1 MNGKIS
7 KIPINTKMVFCSEA
21 YCKKNDIITEKL
33 YADISGLI
41 ENNHAVMFTWQDK
54 NRACKRIFFPYAD
67 SNGDTRIAHIVN
79 DIPFSHSNDIRR
91 EIFDLISVI
100 RRQDVYFKTA

>member
-7 KIPINTKMVFCSEA
+7 KIHLNDMMVFCSEA
-21 YCKKNDIITEKL
+21 YCKKNDIITEIL
-33 YADISGLI
+33 YSKISGLI

-67 SNGDTRIAHIVN
+67 SNGDIRIAHIVN

-91 EIFDLISVI
+91 EILDLISVI
-100 RRQDVYFKTA
+100 HRHDVYFKTA

>member
-1 MNGKIS
+1 MNGKI
-7 KIPINTKMVFCSEA
+7 KRVPINIQMVFSSEA
-21 YCKKNDIITEKL
+21 YRRNSDIITEKL
-33 YADISGLI
+33 YANISGLI
-41 ENNHAVMFTWQDK
+41 ENNHAVMFTWRYE

-91 EIFDLISVI
+91 EILELISVI
-100 RRQDVYFKTA
+100 HRHDVYYKTA

>member
-33 YADISGLI
+33 YSKISALI
-41 ENNHAVMFTWQDK
+41 ENNHAVMFTWRDNK
-54 NRACKRIFFPYAD
+54 VVYKRIFFPYTD
-67 SNGDTRIAHIVN
+67 QDGNTRIVHIVN
-79 DIPFSHSNDIRR
+79 DIPFSHSNDIRQ
-91 EIFDLISVI
+91 EILELISVI
-100 RRQDVYFKTA
+100 HRHDVYFKTA